1 MAQSVEVCR
10 SDNTSDCKGF
20 AVLSSTGAPNG
31 HVLFETSSI
40 ARLPLT
46 VLLLL
51 DDIHDGPFAHC

>member
-1 MAQSVEVCR
+1 MLRALKGV
-10 SDNTSDCKGF
+10 SDCLLTILPA